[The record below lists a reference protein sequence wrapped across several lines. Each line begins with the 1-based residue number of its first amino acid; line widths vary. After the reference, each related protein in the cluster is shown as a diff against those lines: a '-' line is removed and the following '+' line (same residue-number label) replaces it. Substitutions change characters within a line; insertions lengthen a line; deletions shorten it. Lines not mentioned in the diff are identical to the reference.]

1 MMTDNWAEMEFRNL
15 DLGDERLNKRAVIL
29 INALT
34 KAPKLSIPQACQG
47 WAKTQATYRF
57 YANENVTWEKLLVAH
72 TEQVEQRI
80 IASKESIVLCLQ
92 DTTEL
97 DFNGQEI
104 EGLGRLSY
112 DAQKGMYLHPTFCIT
127 PDRIPLGISDAW
139 MWSRGKS
146 KKEDQE
152 KSTIKES
159 DRWIEGYERVA
170 EMAERCPE
178 TRLIYIADREGD
190 ILSLMQK
197 SKALNTPAD
206 WLVRA
211 KHNRKLSADGKLW
224 DSVDKQEVMGGI
236 SFIKPRKKGEKSRQ
250 IQQEIKV
257 LRCTFPV
264 KGKEGIDVTLVQ
276 AKEINPPKGKVP
288 LIWRLLSNRIVENAA
303 QACELIDWYRC
314 RWEIEMF
321 FDILKIG
328 CKVEKLQL
336 SSKERIEKALIMAMI
351 VAWRVMYLMRLG
363 RVCPDL
369 PAELV
374 FDALEWK
381 SSYGLLNKEIPKKV
395 PTLNAVLR
403 NIATLGG
410 FLGRKSDGDP
420 GTKSIWLGFQR
431 IQYCVYGIQMAK
443 KLKGLG

>member
-1 MMTDNWAEMEFRNL
+1 MTETWAEIEFRNL
-15 DLGDERLNKRAVIL
+15 NLGDERLNQRAVKL
-29 INALT
+29 IETFA

-47 WAKTQATYRF
+47 WAETQATYRF
-57 YANENVTWEKLLVAH
+57 YANENVTWEKLLGAH

-80 IASKESIVLCLQ
+80 IVSKEPVILCLQ

-97 DFNGQEI
+97 DFNGQET
-104 EGLGRLSY
+104 EDLGRLSY
-112 DAQKGMYLHPTFCIT
+112 DAQRGMYLHPTLCIT

-139 MWSRGKS
+139 MWARGNS
-146 KKEDQE
+146 KEEDQNNP
-152 KSTIKES
+152 TIKES
-159 DRWIEGYERVA
+159 DRWIEGYDRVA

-178 TRLIYIADREGD
+178 SRLVYVADREGD
-190 ILSLMQK
+190 ILSLMQR
-197 SKALNTPAD
+197 SNALNTPAD

-211 KHNRKLSADGKLW
+211 KHNRKLSPDETLW
-224 DSVDKQEVMGGI
+224 DRVDKQEVMSRV
-236 SFIKPRKKGEKSRQ
+236 SFIKPRKKGEKSREV
-250 IQQEIKV
+250 QQEIKV

-264 KGKEGIDVTLVQ
+264 KGKEGIEITLVQ
-276 AKEINPPKGKVP
+276 AKEINPPNGKAP
-288 LIWRLLSNRIVENAA
+288 LIWRLLSNRTVENEA

-321 FDILKIG
+321 FDILKVG

-369 PAELV
+369 PAELI
-374 FDALEWK
+374 FDPLEWK
-381 SSYGLLNKEIPKKV
+381 SSYALLNKKIPKRV
-395 PTLNAVLR
+395 PTLNTVLR
-403 NIATLGG
+403 NLATLGG

-420 GTKSIWLGFQR
+420 GAKSIWIGFQR
-431 IQYCVYGIQMAK
+431 IQDCVYGIQMAS
-443 KLKGLG
+443 KLKGLV

>member
-1 MMTDNWAEMEFRNL
+1 MTETWAAMEFHTL
-15 DLGDERLNKRAVIL
+15 DLGDSRLNKRAVKL
-29 INALT
+29 IET
-34 KAPKLSIPQACQG
+34 FVKAPKSSIPQACQG
-47 WAKTQATYRF
+47 WTETQATYRF

-72 TEQVEQRI
+72 TDQVEQRI
-80 IASKESIVLCLQ
+80 IVSEEPVILCLQ

-97 DFNGQEI
+97 DFNGQET

-112 DAQKGMYLHPTFCIT
+112 DAQKGMYLHPTLCIT
-127 PDRIPLGISDAW
+127 PDRLPLGISDAW
-139 MWSRGKS
+139 MWARGKS
-146 KKEDQE
+146 KAEDQNNP
-152 KSTIKES
+152 TIKES

-170 EMAERCPE
+170 EMAERCPKS
-178 TRLIYIADREGD
+178 RLVYVADREGD
-190 ILSLMQK
+190 ILSFMQR

-211 KHNRKLSADGKLW
+211 RHNRKLSVDEKLW
-224 DSVDKQEVMGGI
+224 DSVDKQEIISRV

-250 IQQEIKV
+250 VQQEIKV

-264 KGKEGIDVTLVQ
+264 KGKEGIEVTLVQ
-276 AKEINPPKGKVP
+276 AKEINPPKGKSP
-288 LIWRLLSNRIVENAA
+288 LIWRLLSNRTVENED

-321 FDILKIG
+321 FDILKVG

-336 SSKERIEKALIMAMI
+336 SSKERIEKALVMAMV

-363 RVCPDL
+363 RICPDL
-369 PAELV
+369 SAELI
-374 FDALEWK
+374 FDPLEWK
-381 SSYGLLNKEIPKKV
+381 SSYGLLDKKIPKKV

-403 NIATLGG
+403 NLATLGG

-420 GTKSIWLGFQR
+420 GAKSIWIGFQR
-431 IQYCVYGIQMAK
+431 IQDCVYGIQMAR
-443 KLKGLG
+443 KLKGVF